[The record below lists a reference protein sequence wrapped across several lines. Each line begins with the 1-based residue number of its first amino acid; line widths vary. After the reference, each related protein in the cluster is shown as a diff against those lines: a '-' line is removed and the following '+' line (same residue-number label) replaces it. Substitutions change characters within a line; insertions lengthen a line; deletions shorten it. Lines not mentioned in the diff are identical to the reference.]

1 MYTFL
6 SWLFRIFAIRYYW
19 YYIDRYILKL
29 KLPRHYAQVYLPY
42 NLYFSA
48 TDVICLKDYKWS
60 SDLLQSSSDY
70 YQKLKSTVIQN
81 VSKNLQFK
89 NLKSLHVTC
98 YFRQV
103 YVYKKRH
110 SQFIGYTMLK
120 KGLFI
125 CFLALTTNFN
135 ILWYYIL
142 WYAKV

>member
-1 MYTFL
+1 MLRMSFV
-6 SWLFRIFAIRYYW
+6 
-19 YYIDRYILKL
+19 LKL
-29 KLPRHYAQVYLPY
+29 V
-42 NLYFSA
+42 
-48 TDVICLKDYKWS
+48 DYTWS

-89 NLKSLHVTC
+89 NLKSLHVAC

-110 SQFIGYTMLK
+110 SQFIGYTLLK

-125 CFLALTTNFN
+125 CFLALNTNYNIYFMILYFIICKSFN
-135 ILWYYIL
+135 TFSFIINSSMYSSVECL
-142 WYAKV
+142 VT